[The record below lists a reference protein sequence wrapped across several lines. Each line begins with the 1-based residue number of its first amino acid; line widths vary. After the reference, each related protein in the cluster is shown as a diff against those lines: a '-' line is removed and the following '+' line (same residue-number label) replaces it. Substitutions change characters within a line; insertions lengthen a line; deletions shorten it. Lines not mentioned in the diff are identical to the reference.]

1 MSRSINKVTLIGNV
15 GKNPDVKYTQ
25 SGTPYTTFSLATS
38 EVWKDKDGSLQERT
52 DWHSVVAWRKLA
64 EIIGEK
70 VRKGSRLYIE
80 GKIQTRAIEKNGDR
94 RYVTDIVAENM
105 LILDGKVMSTR
116 GDDTYNDD
124 VIDHPADDD
133 IPF

>member
-1 MSRSINKVTLIGNV
+1 MSRSINKVMLIGNV
-15 GKNPDVKYTQ
+15 GKSPDVKYTQ

-38 EVWKDKDGSLQERT
+38 EVWKDKDGVLQERT
-52 DWHSVVAWRKLA
+52 DWHSIVAWRKLA

-80 GKIQTRAIEKNGDR
+80 GKIQTRSLEKNGDR

-105 LILDGKVMSTR
+105 LILDGKVLSPR
-116 GDDTYNDD
+116 EESYSSNDD
-124 VIDHPADDD
+124 FSTDSSED
-133 IPF
+133 ISF